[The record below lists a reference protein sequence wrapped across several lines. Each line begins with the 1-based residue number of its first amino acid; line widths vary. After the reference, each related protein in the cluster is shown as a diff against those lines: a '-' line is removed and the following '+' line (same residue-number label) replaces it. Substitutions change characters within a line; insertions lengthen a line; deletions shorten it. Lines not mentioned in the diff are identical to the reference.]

1 MMTALVSSRRQ
12 EAMDLAMQLAQ
23 VQEDQRGA
31 LAEAESAHCALEQA
45 QSSAAEKDALIARLQ
60 SIVDSANA

>member
-1 MMTALVSSRRQ
+1 MMTALVSSHCQ

-23 VQEDQRGA
+23 VQEDQQGA
-31 LAEAESAHCALEQA
+31 LAKAESACCALEQA
-45 QSSAAEKDALIARLQ
+45 QSSMAEKDALIAQLQ